1 MMGRFLG
8 LSNTRTFAR
17 YPHDIQCDPFHF
29 PGLSPKQTSTM
40 QPSVLA
46 LPVTYLIVFVLVTA
60 CDGIS
65 SVEAVFNMLLF
76 LVHCSC

>member
-1 MMGRFLG
+1 MIY
-8 LSNTRTFAR
+8 S
-17 YPHDIQCDPFHF
+17 DPFHF
-29 PGLSPKQTSTM
+29 PGSSPKQTSTM